1 MQAEDGGSPGE
12 EDFPHQRSNKKKRR
26 QNEGQISESDKAL
39 FNMLQA
45 QQVLIR
51 QSEERDK
58 VAIEAMIIF
67 QANSERRHQEFIVSV
82 LGELG
87 YISSSRN
94 KFG

>member
-1 MQAEDGGSPGE
+1 MENCKPRMELARVKRIFHIRGQV
-12 EDFPHQRSNKKKRR
+12 KKKRR
-26 QNEGQISESDKAL
+26 QNEDQISESDKAL

-45 QQVLIR
+45 QQVSIR

-58 VAIEAMIIF
+58 VAIEAMMIF

-87 YISSSRN
+87 YI
-94 KFG
+94 FFF

>member
-1 MQAEDGGSPGE
+1 MELARVKRIFHIRGQV
-12 EDFPHQRSNKKKRR
+12 KKKRR
-26 QNEGQISESDKAL
+26 QNEDQISESDKAL

-45 QQVLIR
+45 QQVSIR

-58 VAIEAMIIF
+58 VAIEAMMIF

-87 YISSSRN
+87 YI
-94 KFG
+94 FFF